1 MRAVD
6 LSTLPIRL
14 GSAIRQRRLF
24 HPAGVLATGRF
35 ERTAAV
41 DVGLPMESCD
51 VVGRIS
57 KAIGMPG
64 TIPDLVGVAWR
75 MPPQFR
81 SGTPWDVLLASTLG
95 RLVLRP
101 VTSWSG
107 VECSSLMP
115 MRHKGEI
122 WWVRS
127 RLTTPIDEPGLS
139 LDTIRNQI
147 DSHGVDFDIE
157 QASGTGDFEPL
168 GRLTFR
174 HLDPSSDDIAFDPTV
189 HCDPAVQLAPNWL
202 TEFRRSAYRRSRQG
216 RDAED
221 DE

>member
-6 LSTLPIRL
+6 ITTLPVRL
-14 GSAIRQRRLF
+14 GSAIRHRRLF
-24 HPAGVLATGRF
+24 HPSGVLATGRF
-35 ERTAAV
+35 ERTAAE
-41 DVGLPMESCD
+41 DVGLPMQSCD

-64 TIPDLVGVAWR
+64 AVPDLVGVAWR

-81 SGTPWDVLLASTLG
+81 SGTPWDVLLVSTIG

-107 VECSSLMP
+107 VAFSSLMP
-115 MRHKGEI
+115 LRYQGEI
-122 WWVRS
+122 WWVRG
-127 RLTTPIDEPGLS
+127 RLATEISEPGLS
-139 LDTIRNQI
+139 LDTIRNHI
-147 DSHGVDFDIE
+147 DSHTVEFDIE
-157 QASGTGDFEPL
+157 QADGSGDYEPL
-168 GRLTFR
+168 GRLSFR

-189 HCDPAVQLAPNWL
+189 HCDPAVQLVPNWL

-216 RDAED
+216 RDAE
-221 DE
+221 